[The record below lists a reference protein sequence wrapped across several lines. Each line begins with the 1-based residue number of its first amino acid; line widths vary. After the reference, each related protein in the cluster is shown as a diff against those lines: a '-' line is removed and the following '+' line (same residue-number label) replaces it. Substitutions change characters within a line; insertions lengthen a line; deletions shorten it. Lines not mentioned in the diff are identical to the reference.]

1 MKKIIR
7 SNLGKVFSILYLSVW
22 YAVFFPLRVQAYVD
36 PSVMTYAIQ
45 AVAGAVIALGAF
57 FSVYWRR
64 LSRRLRN
71 KLPEKNTNTESD
83 LLYFDDPVS
92 RQRQTVGENA
102 DPVIPEKPVKH
113 KIPFRKKYIRDMIPA
128 LFLSAAGCFMVLIN
142 EPVLL
147 YLSNVDDFWFD
158 LYVVIGTMIKV
169 FIPAVLLCM
178 IGFTICWLIYDRLYQ
193 VVFAGASVIY
203 ICFYIQSNFLA
214 GSLPLMDGSAIDW
227 GLYETENMQSFF
239 LWLIV
244 SLVCILLIRFLHMK
258 RFTRIITK
266 LSVLITAVLT
276 VSLVVTAVQSGGFIR
291 KSFHVIST
299 ENEFTMSEDKNFVV
313 FVLDAV
319 DSRVFHKM
327 LDTHPEYAEVF
338 EDFSYFPDTVGS
350 YAYTA
355 YAIPQILTG
364 EWTKKEKPFR
374 EFYPEA
380 LKSSP
385 LFSRLKQDGFRM
397 GLYEDSLKIDQDQV
411 SDFENIIPISGEVR
425 SVPEFARMMLIIA
438 LFKELPYQ
446 LKRFTFP
453 QPGHFYY
460 MEGSGDYQK
469 FSYNNTNFYQS
480 LSENEIT
487 LTDGPCFRFIH
498 IEGAHVP
505 FRYDKDVNVIDSSEG
520 TYEKNIE
527 AAVTITDT
535 YLKKLKAAGVYD
547 NSAIIIMSDHGY
559 HYDNPDRWGRHNPV
573 FMVKGIQE
581 DHSFAVSD
589 VPLSYDDLQEIYAS
603 LLDGKDSEHITH
615 WKAGDERER
624 YFMHFVKNSD
634 FTECVVRGYAGSTD
648 ALIPT
653 GVTYGSKN
661 HSDKDEIADDE

>member
-1 MKKIIR
+1 MEKYIKE
-7 SNLGKVFSILYLSVW
+7 NFGKFLSIMYFTVW
-22 YAVFFPLRVQAYVD
+22 YAVFFPLRVHAYVD

-71 KLPEKNTNTESD
+71 KLPEKDINSESD

-92 RQRQTVGENA
+92 HQRQTIGESHDTA
-102 DPVIPEKPVKH
+102 ASEKRDRH
-113 KIPFRKKYIRDMIPA
+113 KTSFRKKYLSDMIPA
-128 LFLSAAGCFMVLIN
+128 LYLSAAGCFMVLVN

-169 FIPAVLLCM
+169 FIPAVLFCM

-193 VVFAGASVIY
+193 IVFAGASVIY
-203 ICFYIQSNFLA
+203 LCFYIQSNFLA
-214 GSLPLMDGSAIDW
+214 GSLPLMDGSVIDW
-227 GLYETENMQSFF
+227 GLYEAEKLQSAV
-239 LWLIV
+239 LWLTV
-244 SLVCILLIRFLHMK
+244 SLVFILLIRFLHMK
-258 RFTRIITK
+258 RFTRIMKK
-266 LSVLITAVLT
+266 LSVLITTVLT
-276 VSLVVTAVQSGGFIR
+276 ISLLVTAVQNGGFIR

-299 ENEFTMSEDKNFVV
+299 ENEYTMSTDKNFVV

-319 DSRVFHKM
+319 DSRVFHEM
-327 LDTHPEYAEVF
+327 LDTHPEYTEMF

-364 EWTKKEKPFR
+364 AWTKKEKPFR

-385 LFSRLKQDGFRM
+385 LFSRLKQDNYRM
-397 GLYEDSLKIDQDQV
+397 GLYEDSLMIDQDQI

-425 SVPEFARMMLIIA
+425 SLPEFARMMLIIA

-446 LKRFTFP
+446 LKQFTFP
-453 QPGHFYY
+453 QTGHFYY

-469 FSYNNTNFYQS
+469 FSYNNTNFYES
-480 LSENEIT
+480 LSENEII
-487 LTDGPCFRFIH
+487 LTDEPCFRFIH

-505 FRYDKDVNVIDSSEG
+505 FRYDKNVNVIDSSEG

-527 AAVTITDT
+527 AAMTITDT

-573 FMVKGIQE
+573 FMVKGVQE
-581 DHSFAVSD
+581 KHPFAVSD

-603 LLDGKDSEHITH
+603 LLDGKNSEHMTH
-615 WKAGDERER
+615 WKAGDKRER

-634 FTECVVRGYAGSTD
+634 FTECVVRGFAGSTE

-661 HSDKDEIADDE
+661 HSDKEEISDEE